1 MTPEE
6 RAARDKKLGI
16 KTKPFSGPTFTNA
29 TSTLKI
35 IKTGSYEYLIV
46 YYKRG
51 KDILRIPTGEKVI
64 KGKMTPQLFFD
75 KTVEGYYLKNIKLMD
90 LLNGVDAYIMF
101 EIKKPNPSFKQGDCL
116 EFIKQGGRQ
125 YIYNKIAAGE
135 DATSIVIPNGKKDKP
150 LVQYIE
156 EYIKYRKDRNT
167 ARNTAKEF
175 TTMLNRLK
183 AFDKKRKKTTFF
195 SDITLVWSD
204 EFERFLMKK
213 YSSGTIEK
221 TYTILITVLYHYYER
236 KEELGLG
243 LSDKFQSKNFKRG
256 TKSRNLANP
265 LKFEQFK
272 TLYNHTFDEDYL
284 EKTRI
289 RFCLQCS
296 TGLRY
301 GDIHRITP
309 EIIDHDRILLVPQK
323 TERYNITA
331 EIDLN
336 PYSKEILEQL
346 KYDTSSL
353 KIENA
358 PYNRNIKAMFQ
369 KMQEKYPDMK
379 FKDDFG
385 SHNGRDTFISIAVQ
399 SGVDYKTILLWT
411 AQSSYSILDRYIKT
425 TNEFKADQ
433 MKKAFQK

>member
-1 MTPEE
+1 
-6 RAARDKKLGI
+6 
-16 KTKPFSGPTFTNA
+16 
-29 TSTLKI
+29 
-35 IKTGSYEYLIV
+35 
-46 YYKRG
+46 
-51 KDILRIPTGEKVI
+51 
-64 KGKMTPQLFFD
+64 MTPQLFFD
-75 KTVEGYYLKNIKLMD
+75 KTVDGYYQKNIKLLD
-90 LLNGVDAYIMF
+90 ILNGVDAYIMF

-116 EFIKQGGRQ
+116 EFIKQGGKQ

-135 DATSIVIPNGKKDKP
+135 DATSIDVPNGKKGKP
-150 LVQYIE
+150 LVQYVE
-156 EYIKYRKDRNT
+156 EYTKYRKDRNT
-167 ARNTAKEF
+167 TRNTAKEF

-183 AFDKKRKKTTFF
+183 AFDKKRKKTTYF

-204 EFERFLMKK
+204 DFERFLLKK

-236 KEELGLG
+236 KEELGLA

-265 LKFEQFK
+265 LTFEQFT
-272 TLYNHTFDEDYL
+272 TLYNHKFDEDHL

-296 TGLRY
+296 TGVRY

-346 KYDTSSL
+346 NYNTSSL

-358 PYNRNIKAMFQ
+358 PYNRNIKEMFQ

-379 FKDDFG
+379 FKADYG

-399 SGVDYKTILLWT
+399 SGVDFKTILLWT

-425 TNEFKADQ
+425 TNEYKADQ
-433 MKKAFQK
+433 MRKAFQK